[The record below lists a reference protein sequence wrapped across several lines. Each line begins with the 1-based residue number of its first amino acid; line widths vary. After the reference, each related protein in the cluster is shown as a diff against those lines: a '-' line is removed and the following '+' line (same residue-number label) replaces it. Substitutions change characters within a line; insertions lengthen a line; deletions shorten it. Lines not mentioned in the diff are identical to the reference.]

1 VDKWDLDSIG
11 YYVNFFNSATITY
24 KRHNSNKLYT
34 RKVKFRL
41 LEYLFMDK
49 NIHLVVKDEMKK
61 LHTELKN
68 ENMTLMA
75 NSYHKQNQQQGRL
88 HHELYGS

>member
-1 VDKWDLDSIG
+1 
-11 YYVNFFNSATITY
+11 
-24 KRHNSNKLYT
+24 
-34 RKVKFRL
+34 
-41 LEYLFMDK
+41 LFMDK

-75 NSYHKQNQQQGRL
+75 DSYHKQSQQQGRL